1 MKTCPYNREDLVES
15 ARLLELSIHVP
26 SSRRA
31 LIDFDDQIG
40 AGMRNPGK
48 RWWLDLEIIDGVC
61 VSPTGVNERDL
72 DLDRT
77 HKLAQNQ
84 KLAFFPPN
92 LHPPPGTTVS
102 STVPLDRE
110 AGLKAYANAEK
121 PSQAQKRRK

>member
-1 MKTCPYNREDLVES
+1 
-15 ARLLELSIHVP
+15 LELSIRVP
-26 SSRRA
+26 SARRA

-40 AGMRNPGK
+40 AGMRNPVK
-48 RWWLDLEIIDGVC
+48 RWWLDLEIINGVC
-61 VSPTGVNERDL
+61 VTPSGVNERDL

-84 KLAFFPPN
+84 KLAFFPPH
-92 LHPPPGTTVS
+92 LQPPLGTTIS

-121 PSQAQKRRK
+121 PSQAKKRQK